1 MNNNSI
7 LKNSILLYCRM
18 FISMIVSFYTTKV
31 VLEVLGVA
39 DYGLRNVIAGFAS
52 MFTYFNGVLQAGTSR
67 FIAIYIGRKDLLK
80 LKECFGNAILIHL
93 AIAIVILILAETIGL
108 WFVNN
113 ELNIEI
119 SRYNAANWVY
129 QYAIIGCIISVIQ
142 TPFVAVTTAHEKFDI
157 YAYLSILDVILKL
170 LIVYLLKVLPGDKLV
185 IYSFLLLCT
194 QIAIF
199 FIYITVS
206 RRRFE
211 ECQGR
216 IETDNQLIKKML
228 KYSGWTATGNLSV
241 ILSNQG
247 INVIMNIFYGTVV
260 NAAKGLADTITW
272 LVKSF
277 ASSILTA
284 TVPRMT
290 KLYGEGNIV
299 ELNKTIFQSSQ
310 LCVFFISV
318 LALPVVLEIDVFM
331 NLWLNEVPQYTTDFI
346 KIVLINSILAFPT
359 TTLEQGIN
367 AIGIVKKSALWLSP
381 VYLSYFPISYAIMYF
396 GGSPITVYYL
406 LYVISIVALSIQLYI
421 INTKIDFPY
430 IKYLIKIPITS
441 IIIFSLSYLI
451 SYYIQQQFEPS
462 LFRLLFICALS
473 MLVYCFIYYTI
484 ALSKDNKKE
493 LVKIIRQKLH
503 IN

>member
-1 MNNNSI
+1 
-7 LKNSILLYCRM
+7 
-18 FISMIVSFYTTKV
+18 
-31 VLEVLGVA
+31 
-39 DYGLRNVIAGFAS
+39 
-52 MFTYFNGVLQAGTSR
+52 
-67 FIAIYIGRKDLLK
+67 
-80 LKECFGNAILIHL
+80 
-93 AIAIVILILAETIGL
+93 
-108 WFVNN
+108 
-113 ELNIEI
+113 
-119 SRYNAANWVY
+119 
-129 QYAIIGCIISVIQ
+129 
-142 TPFVAVTTAHEKFDI
+142 
-157 YAYLSILDVILKL
+157 

-199 FIYITVS
+199 FIYVTVS

-211 ECQGR
+211 ECQGS

-346 KIVLINSILAFPT
+346 KIVLINSVLAFPT